1 MVLES
6 IINPLKAEKS
16 PWELFFI
23 GILYSS
29 VAILFSLWIFKQYSS
44 LIMVFL
50 TVVVSVP
57 LMYSTMRLEERRDL
71 DGKSEKVLLK
81 EHWKAI
87 EFLMYLFLGFLV
99 SFSLWYIV
107 LPADLVQTMFSSQI
121 DTISS
126 INSKITGME
135 ITDMTSLFMSGVF
148 KSILFNNIK
157 VLIFCI
163 LFAFFYGAGAIFI
176 LTWNASVISAAVGT
190 FIRNNLAN
198 YANVIGWKGAFIY
211 LQVFSLGIFRYM
223 THGVFEI
230 AAYFVGGLAGGIIS
244 FGIINHDFRTKRFK
258 YVMFDALSLLVIA
271 VVVLFIAALIEVFI
285 TPVLF

>member
-6 IINPLKAEKS
+6 IIDPLKAEKS
-16 PWELFFI
+16 PWEMFFI

-29 VAILFSLWIFKQYSS
+29 VAILFSLWIFRQYSS

-57 LMYSTMRLEERRDL
+57 LMYSTMSFEERKDL

-107 LPADLVQTMFSSQI
+107 LPSDLVQTMFSSQI
-121 DTISS
+121 ETITS
-126 INSKITGME
+126 INSRITGME
-135 ITDMTSLFMSGVF
+135 ITDMTSLFASSIF
-148 KSILFNNIK
+148 KNIILNNIK
-157 VLIFCI
+157 VLIFAI

-190 FIRNNLAN
+190 FIRNSLAE
-198 YANVIGWKGAFIY
+198 YANVIGWKSGFIY
-211 LQVFSLGIFRYM
+211 LQLFSLGLFRYM
-223 THGVFEI
+223 THGLFEI
-230 AAYFVGGLAGGIIS
+230 AAYFIGGLAGGIIS

-258 YVMFDALSLLVIA
+258 YVMFDALSLLIIA
-271 VVVLFIAALIEVFI
+271 IAILFIAALIEVFI